1 VLVRSGK
8 AVFRSLE
15 DFTNEQIAARDA
27 RAGVGQLADGR
38 IVLVAVDGRQPGYSV
53 GMTSFELAQTMQRL
67 GAVTAAG
74 LESGGA
80 VTAAFDGQ
88 LLSRPADP
96 TGERAVRE
104 ALLVEYFGVYAPP
117 LPVPLLNGDAAR
129 SVEPLTYKLVRPST
143 VTAALVGPDGV
154 ARVVENAVA
163 HAPGSYSVP
172 FPPLD
177 AEGGW
182 HWRVQAT
189 DDLGRTSIA
198 DRPFRYDV
206 TLKGLAV
213 PALSRGQLTVRFTLA
228 RPAKVRLRIETR
240 TGITMR
246 DLPPANLPA
255 GPQQVVWD
263 GRLPQGTRAYGGT
276 YIAHVFVSSAV
287 GTSDLSVPFA
297 FRRSA

>member
-1 VLVRSGK
+1 
-8 AVFRSLE
+8 
-15 DFTNEQIAARDA
+15 
-27 RAGVGQLADGR
+27 
-38 IVLVAVDGRQPGYSV
+38 
-53 GMTSFELAQTMQRL
+53 
-67 GAVTAAG
+67 
-74 LESGGA
+74 
-80 VTAAFDGQ
+80 
-88 LLSRPADP
+88 
-96 TGERAVRE
+96 
-104 ALLVEYFGVYAPP
+104 
-117 LPVPLLNGDAAR
+117 
-129 SVEPLTYKLVRPST
+129 
-143 VTAALVGPDGV
+143 
-154 ARVVENAVA
+154 
-163 HAPGSYSVP
+163 VP

-276 YIAHVFVSSAV
+276 YIAHVFVTSAV
-287 GTSDLSVPFA
+287 GTSDLALPFS
-297 FRRSA
+297 FRRGA